1 LLKIVGFLLRL
12 FSYLFHLVLGFFL
25 LAIAIVAGFSHQPL
39 NMGMLPFSDDNV
51 LRGVFL
57 LALAA
62 ITTTL
67 LAIARVVKFLFP
79 LWAAVALYLLVRGFL
94 FSPYWFPDTDSFK
107 TALLLIGGAFLAL
120 IGALWTLKPRRG
132 RLYS

>member
-1 LLKIVGFLLRL
+1 
-12 FSYLFHLVLGFFL
+12 
-25 LAIAIVAGFSHQPL
+25 
-39 NMGMLPFSDDNV
+39 MGMLPFSDDNI

-57 LALAA
+57 LGLAA

-67 LAIARVVKFLFP
+67 LAMTRILKFLFP
-79 LWAAVALYLLVRGFL
+79 LWAAFALYLMVRGFL
-94 FSPYWFPDTDSFK
+94 FSPYSFPDTNSFK
-107 TALLLIGGAFLAL
+107 DALLLMAGAVLAL

>member
-1 LLKIVGFLLRL
+1 LKIVGFLLRL
-12 FSYLFHLVLGFFL
+12 FSYLFHLVLGLFL
-25 LAIAIVAGFSHQPL
+25 LAIAAISGFSHQPL
-39 NMGMLPFSDDNV
+39 NMGMLPFSDDNI

-57 LALAA
+57 LGLAA

-67 LAIARVVKFLFP
+67 LAMTRILKFLFP
-79 LWAAVALYLLVRGFL
+79 LWAAFAFYLMVRGFL
-94 FSPYWFPDTDSFK
+94 FSPYSFPDTNSFK
-107 TALLLIGGAFLAL
+107 DAVLLMAGAVLAL